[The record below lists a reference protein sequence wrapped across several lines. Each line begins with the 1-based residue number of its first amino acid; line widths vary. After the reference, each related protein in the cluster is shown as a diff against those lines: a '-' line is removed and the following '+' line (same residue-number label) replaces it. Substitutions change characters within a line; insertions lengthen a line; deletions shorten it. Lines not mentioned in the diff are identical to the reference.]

1 MSNDKQLKNFLKKIE
16 NKVGQN
22 EFVLLYIDKIL
33 WNFSMSEFFITENK
47 MYVYDKNKNN
57 LSIEIDCNSNVLITL
72 NMNNISDKIEV
83 TKDKTK
89 IERSE
94 IKENN
99 DSKKITCVGLYFDEN
114 DCLKHSDVWETIIFD
129 FELKT
134 TKREQ
139 ITVYS
144 YENTYSVFNQ
154 DGIEMFCLL
163 KKKNINLKDYNNYV
177 VDDQGC
183 VIAITNLIEDVERTN
198 IKCINTIP
206 KQEFKE
212 KEKNLKI

>member
-144 YENTYSVFNQ
+144 DENTYSVFNQ

-212 KEKNLKI
+212 KVKNLKI

>member
-144 YENTYSVFNQ
+144 DENTYSVFNQ

-206 KQEFKE
+206 KQ
-212 KEKNLKI
+212 

>member
-16 NKVGQN
+16 NKIGQN

-72 NMNNISDKIEV
+72 NMNTISDKIEV

-144 YENTYSVFNQ
+144 DENTYSVFNQ

-212 KEKNLKI
+212 KVKNLKI